1 MRLCVLTM
9 QLLRRWWVLDSDV
22 GLQVTGSC
30 SCMQQ
35 FLREKI
41 KAEVE
46 KRPYT
51 APPPSSVP
59 SPSKPP
65 RSSRPVTNGSA
76 KDEWGDWG
84 GGASSQVHPLHSSA
98 DRLPCCRLMQQ
109 TGMPGA
115 A

>member
-1 MRLCVLTM
+1 MDT
-9 QLLRRWWVLDSDV
+9 
-22 GLQVTGSC
+22 GLQVTESC
-30 SCMQQ
+30 WCVQQ
-35 FLREKI
+35 FLRERI

-65 RSSRPVTNGSA
+65 RSSRPVSNGSA

-84 GGASSQVHPLHSSA
+84 GGASSNQVHPLHSPA
-98 DRLPCCRLMQQ
+98 HCLPCCRLMQ
-109 TGMPGA
+109 
-115 A
+115 